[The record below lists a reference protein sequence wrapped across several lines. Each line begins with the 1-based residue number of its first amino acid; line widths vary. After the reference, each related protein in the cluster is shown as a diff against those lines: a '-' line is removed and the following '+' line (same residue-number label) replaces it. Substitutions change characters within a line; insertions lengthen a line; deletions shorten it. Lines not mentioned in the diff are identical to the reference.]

1 MPPRH
6 CEDRIPV
13 RNIDLV
19 PSGMRNVP
27 EHTTWI
33 EQKNTRLLYGCN
45 GVAGHRLTVR
55 RRGIDF

>member
-1 MPPRH
+1 MPPDH
-6 CEDRIPV
+6 CEGRIPV
-13 RNIDLV
+13 RNSDPV

-45 GVAGHRLTVR
+45 GVADHQLTVR
-55 RRGIDF
+55 RRSIDF